1 MTHKCNAGVEVA
13 LLYRDENGG
22 ETLRFSGG
30 KTEKERKSGNENG
43 ICKTKME
50 ILCGNRTK
58 FSGGVGVEMEFSVSV
73 NTELYVLN
81 FNIWLF
87 CSPTNT

>member
-1 MTHKCNAGVEVA
+1 
-13 LLYRDENGG
+13 
-22 ETLRFSGG
+22 
-30 KTEKERKSGNENG
+30 
-43 ICKTKME
+43 ME

-87 CSPTNT
+87 CSPTNTQLGPTCDEQNRLDGPTSTVLLLHQA